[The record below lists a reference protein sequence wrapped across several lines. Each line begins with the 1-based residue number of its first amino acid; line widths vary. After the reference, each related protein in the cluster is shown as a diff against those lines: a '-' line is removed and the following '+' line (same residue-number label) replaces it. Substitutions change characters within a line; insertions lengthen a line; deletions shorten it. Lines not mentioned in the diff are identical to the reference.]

1 LNARR
6 KLRFSASHDRA
17 LPDYLTRHVT
27 RWMEYLGG
35 EKAFEDSD
43 THQQHG
49 PPSGAVAKTDS
60 MTVLRELVP

>member
-1 LNARR
+1 
-6 KLRFSASHDRA
+6 
-17 LPDYLTRHVT
+17 
-27 RWMEYLGG
+27 MEYLGG